1 MAADRLNRKSLKLS
15 ITEKEIE
22 IMVEIIEEITLE
34 DELRDIL
41 NRNTSLNFRIRQGEA
56 AKDEL
61 DKNKKRMQEIMSKLM
76 EV

>member
-1 MAADRLNRKSLKLS
+1 
-15 ITEKEIE
+15 
-22 IMVEIIEEITLE
+22 MVEIIEEITLE

-41 NRNTSLNFRIRQGEA
+41 NRNTYLNMKIKQGEA

-61 DKNKKRMQEIMSKLM
+61 DKNKKRMQEIMQKLM

>member
-1 MAADRLNRKSLKLS
+1 
-15 ITEKEIE
+15 
-22 IMVEIIEEITLE
+22 MVEIIEEITLE

-41 NRNTSLNFRIRQGEA
+41 NRNTALNLKIKQGEA

-61 DKNKKRMQEIMSKLM
+61 EKNKERMQEIMAKLM

>member
-1 MAADRLNRKSLKLS
+1 MS

-22 IMVEIIEEITLE
+22 IMVEIIEEMTLE
-34 DELRDIL
+34 DELKDIL
-41 NRNTSLNFRIRQGEA
+41 NRNSALNLRIKQGEA

-61 DKNKKRMQEIMSKLM
+61 RKNKERMQEIMAKLM

>member
-1 MAADRLNRKSLKLS
+1 
-15 ITEKEIE
+15 
-22 IMVEIIEEITLE
+22 MVEIIEEITLE

-41 NRNTSLNFRIRQGEA
+41 NRNTSLNMRIKQGEA

-61 DKNKKRMQEIMSKLM
+61 RKNKERMQEIMQKLM